1 MLLSG
6 PPGIG
11 KTSSAHVVAKEAGY
25 EVIEFNASDVRSKKS
40 LEVSVHSQPRI
51 PRRILTSMFVP
62 WLDGAMAAPHLG
74 LDRQPH
80 RVRHVPHDRPAQRGR
95 RGIHVAPLFAA
106 AGSHA
111 CGGLSDAGAAPD
123 LPDHG

>member
-40 LEVSVHSQPRI
+40 LEVGVHSQPRI
-51 PRRILTSMFVP
+51 PRRILTSMFGAR
-62 WLDGAMAAPHLG
+62 LDGAMAAPHLG

-95 RGIHVAPLFAA
+95 RGIHVAPFSLLLA
-106 AGSHA
+106 HM
-111 CGGLSDAGAAPD
+111 PV
-123 LPDHG
+123 